1 MTYKE
6 SIIEAMAWLG
16 EQPDTIFIG
25 QTVAAGGSY
34 FASSLEKVPLEK
46 RIEFPVA
53 EELQLGASLGL
64 ALEGFCVVSIYPRID
79 FLLLAMNQL
88 VNHIDKI
95 GVMSNGKMKPRI
107 IIRTSIGPKEPLD
120 GGPQHTNDH
129 TRALGMMCKNISVFK
144 LGRYYEKA
152 PEQILECY
160 QAAYEAFK
168 HSDSLA
174 VALFVEDGQ
183 SYQETKS

>member
-1 MTYKE
+1 ME
-6 SIIEAMAWLG
+6 WLG
-16 EQPDTIFIG
+16 AQPDTIFIG
-25 QTVAAGGSY
+25 QTVKCGGSY
-34 FASSLEKVPLEK
+34 FASSLVRVPESK
-46 RIEFPVA
+46 KIEFPVA
-53 EELQLGASLGL
+53 EELQLGASLGM
-64 ALEGFCVVSIYPRID
+64 ALEGDICVISVFPRVD

>member
-120 GGPQHTNDH
+120 GGPQHTNNYV
-129 TRALGMMCKNISVFK
+129 RELSMMCKYIWVGS
-144 LGRYYEKA
+144 LGRTNNEQDILQLYE
-152 PEQILECY
+152 I
-160 QAAYEAFK
+160 AYHQK
-168 HSDSLA
+168 DRPA
-174 VALFVEDGQ
+174 VLIIEDG
-183 SYQETKS
+183 SAYQETKS